1 MNRNDSSYEDLTIQ
15 ANNYGE
21 LRNKSPELIWAR
33 LVSDIFNPLILPP
46 VLFGVS
52 FWSMGLPYTSI
63 LNILIIAVVFFTLVP
78 LGIIYTFRS
87 MKFIQNFDISERKER
102 IKPFIV
108 IIGSYVAGLVI
119 FILLHP
125 QPNYLPV
132 YFTSC
137 YIINAIAGSA
147 ITTRWKISIHSAG
160 IASFSAIIIYL
171 FEANLMAHN
180 FIFDRVLVWSSLI
193 IIPIIMWGRIKLH
206 LHTTS
211 QTIAGAV
218 IGFIITYLELKI
230 MIG

>member
-1 MNRNDSSYEDLTIQ
+1 
-15 ANNYGE
+15 
-21 LRNKSPELIWAR
+21 
-33 LVSDIFNPLILPP
+33 
-46 VLFGVS
+46 
-52 FWSMGLPYTSI
+52 MGLSFTSI
-63 LNILIIAVVFFTLVP
+63 LNILIIAIVFFTLVP

-108 IIGSYVAGLVI
+108 IIGSYVAGLII
-119 FILLHP
+119 FFLLHP

-137 YIINAIAGSA
+137 YIINAIVGSA

-171 FEANLMAHN
+171 FETNLMAQN
-180 FIFDRVLVWSSLI
+180 FIFDHVLVWSSLI

-206 LHTTS
+206 LHTIS